1 VWFSII
7 HLAAIQRGSFLE
19 ASTLYINFWY
29 PIARSE
35 EIVADKPLRVELLT
49 MPFVAFRDEEGAA
62 HLLAD
67 TCVHRGGSLSSG
79 WVKEGRAICSYH
91 GWEYDGSGQCTKVP
105 SLVNKKIP
113 ARAKVDSYPI
123 QERYGI
129 VFAFLGDLAEAD
141 RPPLYDVDEYGTEAW
156 KAQLYVYEADCNYER
171 SVENGLDPIHNE
183 FVHTAQGAPMLS
195 AEQQAT
201 PVPMEDI
208 PWGSKFYMYYPMK
221 KDHNTEL
228 TDVKSGERLGGA
240 GSWFQ
245 GPNQLV
251 TWIDISAENAF
262 HQYIFE
268 APINE
273 GRTRIFFLNM
283 RNWLLEDDY
292 DMRIEKPTLD
302 IVQEDVTVLESLQ
315 PVRTPPNN
323 TKEIL
328 VPGDTVVLKYR
339 EWLAEWDANGW
350 RIDFERLQAER
361 GGIAFAIPSPG
372 RRESGNWVLD
382 TIPLQPGGEQAIQR
396 RKAGAS
402 G

>member
-1 VWFSII
+1 
-7 HLAAIQRGSFLE
+7 
-19 ASTLYINFWY
+19 LYINFWY

-35 EIVADKPLRVELLT
+35 EIVTDKPLRVELLT

-79 WVKEGRAICSYH
+79 WVKEGRAICPYH

-105 SLVNKKIP
+105 SLANKKIP

-129 VFAFLGDLAEAD
+129 VFAFLGDLPEEE
-141 RPPLYDVDEYGTEAW
+141 RPPLYDVEEFGTEGW
-156 KAQLYVYEADCNYER
+156 KSQLYVYEADCNYER

-183 FVHTAQGAPMLS
+183 FVHPAQGAPMLS

-228 TDVKSGERLGGA
+228 TDMKSGERVGGA

-283 RNWLLEDDY
+283 RSWLLEDEY

-328 VPGDTVVLKYR
+328 LPGDTVVLKYR

-350 RIDFERLQAER
+350 RIDAERLQAER
-361 GGIAFAIPSPG
+361 GGIAFAIPSPA
-372 RRESGNWVLD
+372 RQESGNWVLD
-382 TIPLQPGGEQAIQR
+382 KIPLQPGGEQAIKR
-396 RKAGAS
+396 RQAGSA
-402 G
+402 